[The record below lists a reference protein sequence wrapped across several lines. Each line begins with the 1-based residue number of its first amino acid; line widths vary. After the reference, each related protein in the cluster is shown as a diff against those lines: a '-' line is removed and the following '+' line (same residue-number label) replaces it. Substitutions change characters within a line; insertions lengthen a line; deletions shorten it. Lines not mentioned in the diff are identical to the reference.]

1 MPNPF
6 PGMNPYLEH
15 PDFWPEVYHLLISV
29 IKESLTPQLRPKYRV
44 AIEKRIYEIKGE
56 NSLLVAIP
64 DVSIQQK
71 RRPTSAIASN
81 AVAVASR
88 TVQPLKVRIPVS
100 EEFREGY
107 LEVIDM
113 TTKEVVTV
121 LEVLSPANKRRGEGR
136 EKYDNKRNKIFDSN
150 THLVEIDLLRGGEP
164 LPVFGHSHKSDCRV
178 LVSRSNQRLIADLY
192 LFNLPDTIP
201 AFPLPLRPEDVEP
214 VLDLQ
219 ALINQV
225 YDRAGYDFEIDYT
238 ADAVPP
244 LSETD
249 AVWAD
254 SLLRDRAL
262 RG

>member
-15 PDFWPEVYHLLISV
+15 PDFWPEVHHLLISA

-71 RRPTSAIASN
+71 RGSANAIASN
-81 AVAVASR
+81 NVAVASR

-113 TTKEVVTV
+113 ATKEVVTV
-121 LEVLSPANKRRGEGR
+121 IEVLSPANKRRGEGR
-136 EKYDNKRNKIFDSN
+136 EKYDNKRNKIFDSS

-164 LPVFGHSHKSDCRV
+164 LPVFGDSHNSDCRI
-178 LVSRSNQRLIADLY
+178 LVSRSNQRPIADLY
-192 LFNLPDTIP
+192 LFNIPDTIP
-201 AFPLPLRPEDVEP
+201 AFSLPLRPEDVEP

-219 ALINQV
+219 VLINQL
-225 YDRAGYDFEIDYT
+225 YDRAGYDFTVNYSGDT
-238 ADAVPP
+238 VPP

-254 SLLRDRAL
+254 ALLRERNL
-262 RG
+262 RE

>member
-15 PDFWPEVYHLLISV
+15 PDFWPEVHHLLISA
-29 IKESLTPQLRPKYRV
+29 IKESLTPQLHPKYRV
-44 AIEKRIYEIKGE
+44 AIEKRIYEIPGE
-56 NSLLVAIP
+56 TSLLVGIP

-71 RRPTSAIASN
+71 RYRTNPVSSH
-81 AVAVASR
+81 VAVASR
-88 TVQPLKVRIPVS
+88 TVEPLKVRIPVS

-113 TTKEVVTV
+113 ATKEVVTV
-121 LEVLSPANKRRGEGR
+121 IEVLSPANKRRGEGR
-136 EKYDNKRNKIFDSN
+136 EKYGSKRKKIFDSS

-164 LPVFGHSHKSDCRV
+164 LPVLGDSNESDCRV
-178 LVSRSNQRLIADLY
+178 LVSRSNQRPIADLY
-192 LFNLPDTIP
+192 LFNLPNPIP

-238 ADAVPP
+238 AEPVPA
-244 LSETD
+244 LSEAD
-249 AVWAD
+249 AAWAD
-254 SLLRDRAL
+254 GLLRETGL

>member
-15 PDFWPEVYHLLISV
+15 PDFWPEVHHLLISA
-29 IKESLTPQLRPKYRV
+29 IKEWLTPQLRPKYRV
-44 AIEKRIYEIKGE
+44 AIEKRIYEIQGE

-71 RRPTSAIASN
+71 RRPASAASN
-81 AVAVASR
+81 GVAVASR

-100 EEFREGY
+100 AEFREGY

-136 EKYDNKRNKIFDSN
+136 KKYDNKRNKIFDSS

-164 LPVFGHSHKSDCRV
+164 LPVFGDSHNSDYRV
-178 LVSRSNQRLIADLY
+178 LVSRSNQRPIADLY
-192 LFNLPDTIP
+192 LFNLPDPIP

-238 ADAVPP
+238 PGAAPP
-244 LSETD
+244 LSEAD
-249 AVWAD
+249 AAWAD
-254 SLLRDRAL
+254 SLLWDKGL
-262 RG
+262 RE

>member
-6 PGMNPYLEH
+6 PGMNPYLES
-15 PDFWPEVYHLLISV
+15 PDFWPEVHHLLISA

-44 AIEKRIYEIKGE
+44 AIEKRIYEISGE
-56 NSLLVAIP
+56 NSLLVGIP

-71 RRPTSAIASN
+71 RYPTNPVLSN
-81 AVAVASR
+81 VAVASR
-88 TVQPLKVRIPVS
+88 TVEPLKVRIPVS

-113 TTKEVVTV
+113 ATKEVVTV
-121 LEVLSPANKRRGEGR
+121 IEVLSPANKRRGEGR
-136 EKYDNKRNKIFDSN
+136 EKYGSKRKKIFDSSTN
-150 THLVEIDLLRGGEP
+150 LVEIDLLRGGEP
-164 LPVFGHSHKSDCRV
+164 LPVLGDSNESDCRI
-178 LVSRSNQRLIADLY
+178 LVSRSNQRPIADLY
-192 LFNLPDTIP
+192 LFNLPDPIP

-238 ADAVPP
+238 AEPVLALAEP
-244 LSETD
+244 D

-254 SLLRDRAL
+254 AWLRETGL

>member
-6 PGMNPYLEH
+6 TGMNPYLEH
-15 PDFWPEVYHLLISV
+15 PDFWPEVHHLLISV
-29 IKESLTPQLRPKYRV
+29 IKELLTPQLRPKYRV
-44 AIEKRIYEIKGE
+44 AIKKRIYEIKGE

-71 RRPTSAIASN
+71 RRPASAIASN

-113 TTKEVVTV
+113 ATKEVVTV
-121 LEVLSPANKRRGEGR
+121 IEVLSPANKRRGEGR
-136 EKYDNKRNKIFDSN
+136 EKYDNERNKIFDSS

-178 LVSRSNQRLIADLY
+178 LVSRSNQRPIADLY

-219 ALINQV
+219 GLINQV

-244 LSETD
+244 LSGTD